1 MVYRLKTARLDDQDI
16 GDLIDNALGEAE
28 VNAAGL
34 IGVNPDQDYASAH
47 DHGAVGGAQVSH
59 VDLAS
64 KGTATH
70 AQIDS
75 HIASTSNPHVVTA
88 AQAGADPAGTGHTE
102 AGAHVAAHEAAGDP
116 HTGYQKESEKG
127 TAGGYAELNTH
138 GCLINCLLLDVTGM
152 GALVGDGIAGE
163 ALAAPPDGSNV
174 YLLYYKGTDSRWWK
188 TDADA
193 AATAGPVQIA
203 VCLVPPGGYSAGNWI
218 TLIHAGVVSMS
229 GTGIWS
235 WGTIGTPLYLSGAAG
250 ELTLTAPTGAGKI
263 VRIAGHTKTTDS
275 IYFFPGTA
283 WVELV

>member
-47 DHGAVGGAQVSH
+47 DHGAVGGVQVSH

-116 HTGYQKESEKG
+116 HAGYQKESEKG
-127 TAGGYAELNTH
+127 TAGGYAGLNANSQLTY
-138 GCLINCLLLDVTGM
+138 NMLLNADPGTGAAS
-152 GALVGDGIAGE
+152 GAVGPGVAGE
-163 ALAAPPDGSNV
+163 TLAFGDAV
-174 YLLYYKGTDSRWWK
+174 YYEVTTSRWWK

-193 AATAGPVQIA
+193 ATTAGPVRVAICLTAASAAGAIA
-203 VCLVPPGGYSAGNWI
+203 LLDLGYIELS
-218 TLIHAGVVSMS
+218 S
-229 GTGIWS
+229 WS
-235 WGTIGTPLYLSGAAG
+235 WATVGAPVYLSGTAG
-250 ELTLTAPTGAGKI
+250 TLTLTAPTGTGKI
-263 VRIAGHTKTTDS
+263 VRPVGTVHDATT
-275 IYFFPGTA
+275 IFFNAPMV

>member
-47 DHGAVGGAQVSH
+47 DHGAVGGVQVSH

-127 TAGGYAELNTH
+127 TAGGYAGLNASSQ
-138 GCLINCLLLDVTGM
+138 LAYNMLLNADPGTGAAS
-152 GALVGDGIAGE
+152 GVVDPGVAGE
-163 ALAAPPDGSNV
+163 TLAFGDAA
-174 YLLYYKGTDSRWWK
+174 YYEVTTSRWWK

-193 AATAGPVQIA
+193 AATAGPVRVAI
-203 VCLVPPGGYSAGNWI
+203 CLTAASAAGAIVLLDLGYIELS
-218 TLIHAGVVSMS
+218 S
-229 GTGIWS
+229 WS
-235 WGTIGTPLYLSGAAG
+235 WATVGAPVYLSGTAG
-250 ELTLTAPTGAGKI
+250 ALTLTAPTGTGKI
-263 VRIAGHTKTTDS
+263 VRPVGTVHDATTLF
-275 IYFFPGTA
+275 INAPLV
-283 WVELV
+283 WVELA